1 MEVRERIIDESAKLF
16 FKFGIRNV
24 TMDDI
29 AVSLGISKRTV
40 YEVFKDKTELIET
53 CLRYLSEK
61 QEERNHKVMAD
72 SANVVEAIITLMKD
86 GIKAINVIN
95 PVFFYDIRKYYPK
108 IWTTLYEENQK
119 RNYNNIYRQLRK
131 GINEGLFRK
140 EIDVEIVTKLFQ
152 AQVNMLSD
160 QTIFPPEQ
168 YRYAD
173 LFENLMVNF
182 VRGIS
187 TQRGIEL
194 VDSMLD

>member
-61 QEERNHKVMAD
+61 QEERNHKVMAA
-72 SANVVEAIITLMKD
+72 SANVVEAIITSMKD
-86 GIKAINVIN
+86 GIKAINAIN

-140 EIDVEIVTKLFQ
+140 DINVDIVTKLFQ
-152 AQVNMLSD
+152 TQISMLSD
-160 QTIFPPEQ
+160 QAIFPSEE

-182 VRGIS
+182 VRGIT